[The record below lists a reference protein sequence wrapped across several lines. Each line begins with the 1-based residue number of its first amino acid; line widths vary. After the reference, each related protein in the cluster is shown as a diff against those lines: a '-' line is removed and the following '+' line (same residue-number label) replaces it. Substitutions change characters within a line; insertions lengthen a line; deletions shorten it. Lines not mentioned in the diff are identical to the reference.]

1 MKLVRG
7 RVKNR
12 KGCGISQG
20 SESDLYPLKIMPI
33 VEWVC
38 LLKRA
43 ARGSFTQKHSAAEIL
58 SSNMLPTG
66 YGHLPV

>member
-20 SESDLYPLKIMPI
+20 SGSDLYPLKIMPI

-38 LLKRA
+38 LLIRA
-43 ARGSFTQKHSAAEIL
+43 ARGSFTQKHSTADIL
-58 SSNMLPTG
+58 NSNMLLIG
-66 YGHLPV
+66 YSRLSV